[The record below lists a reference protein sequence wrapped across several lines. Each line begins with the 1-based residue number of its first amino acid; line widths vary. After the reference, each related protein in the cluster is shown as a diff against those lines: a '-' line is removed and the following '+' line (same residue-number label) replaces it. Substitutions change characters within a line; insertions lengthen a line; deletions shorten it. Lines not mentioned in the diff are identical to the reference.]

1 MSAEMSTEN
10 EVYEFQL
17 GERTYSYRKKNKRLY
32 SNEEFAN
39 FLQNAGLTSG
49 YYNEPCTI
57 WNDYDGDLVL
67 FPRNALEDRVF
78 LWNVQ
83 LVLKHTKS
91 AEQAQLLNKILNESL
106 IIDEEPVLKD
116 AKLGYTASNL
126 SNPGSCHVDVYKI
139 NRSYIDS
146 INLSARK
153 IQLGKSKSEEKKE
166 IAILEKI

>member
-1 MSAEMSTEN
+1 MSIEKSTEN
-10 EVYEFQL
+10 EVYKFQV
-17 GERTYSYRKKNKRLY
+17 GERTYTYRTKNKRLY

-39 FLQNAGLTSG
+39 FLQSAGLTSG
-49 YYNEPCTI
+49 YYDEPCTDL
-57 WNDYDGDLVL
+57 NDYDGNRVL
-67 FPRNALEDRVF
+67 FPRKALEDQTF

-91 AEQAQLLNKILNESL
+91 AEKAQLLNKILNESL

-116 AKLGYTASNL
+116 AKLGYTVSNL
-126 SNPGSCHVDVYKI
+126 SNPGSYHVDVHKI
-139 NRSYIDS
+139 NRSYKDA